1 MGLRIREEGG
11 LAPKEAGGIR
21 DVMDGLAWEEV
32 SRETVVRDEWIDFRR
47 LSYRLPD
54 GKVAGPFYSY
64 TRSDYAV
71 VIAIDEEGRYICVRQ
86 YRQGIGE
93 VTTEFPAGGIEWDGK
108 DGSGTYRRARDGG
121 GEDMALAAARRELK
135 EETGYESDDWEHL
148 LTIPSNATLADNYAY
163 IFRAKNCRR
172 AAGQNLDEMERLKCV
187 RIGAEEIE
195 GMIFRGEFQQAVH
208 ILAWLLSQRKDRKTK
223 EGA

>member
-21 DVMDGLAWEEV
+21 AVMDGLAWEEV

-93 VTTEFPAGGIEWDGK
+93 VTTEFPAGGILRTRG
-108 DGSGTYRRARDGG
+108 GIPRDGRDARGLCQEG
-121 GEDMALAAARRELK
+121 G
-135 EETGYESDDWEHL
+135 
-148 LTIPSNATLADNYAY
+148 
-163 IFRAKNCRR
+163 
-172 AAGQNLDEMERLKCV
+172 Q
-187 RIGAEEIE
+187 
-195 GMIFRGEFQQAVH
+195 RG
-208 ILAWLLSQRKDRKTK
+208 SRT
-223 EGA
+223 

>member
-1 MGLRIREEGG
+1 MAENRSTEGLI
-11 LAPKEAGGIR
+11 P
-21 DVMDGLAWEEV
+21 EEV
-32 SRETVVRDEWIDFRR
+32 RTEHLVQDRWIDFRR
-47 LSYRLPD
+47 SAYRFPD
-54 GKVAGPFYSY
+54 GRVFEPYYSY

-71 VIAIDEEGRYICVRQ
+71 VVASDTEGRILCVRQ
-86 YRQGIGE
+86 FRQGIRE
-93 VTTEFPAGGIEWDGK
+93 VTTEFPAGGIDH
-108 DGSGTYRRARDGG
+108 
-121 GEDMALAAARRELK
+121 RELK
-135 EETGYESDDWEHL
+135 DGGRSTEETALLAAKRELLEETGFESDEWEHL
-148 LTIPSNATLADNYAY
+148 LTVPAQATISDNYAY
-163 IFRAKNCRR
+163 LFRAKNCRR